1 MNQINIFNIWARQR
15 KRTGTFHIDKVDI
28 MGRGMGH
35 RPEGHGVG
43 DLSME
48 PNVLVG
54 GKEPCKLG
62 TDDTNDVAQHRD
74 KDETAIEC
82 EYQTGATRNPNREFE
97 AVQTGKP
104 GVRCLDGS
112 DSQLRTS
119 GAV

>member
-1 MNQINIFNIWARQR
+1 
-15 KRTGTFHIDKVDI
+15 
-28 MGRGMGH
+28 MGRTRALHVEEIDVVSRGVYHG
-35 RPEGHGVG
+35 PESHGVG

-112 DSQLRTS
+112 VSQLRTS